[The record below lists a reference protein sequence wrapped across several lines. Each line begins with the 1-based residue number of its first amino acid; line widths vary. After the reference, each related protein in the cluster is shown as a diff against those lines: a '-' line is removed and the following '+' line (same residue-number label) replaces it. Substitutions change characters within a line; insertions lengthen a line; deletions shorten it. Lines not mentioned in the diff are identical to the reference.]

1 MFGLSNRDMVYFNS
15 RLVGGA
21 LSNAYY
27 RKQVPKKILIVIAA
41 LLVAVAAPLGM
52 AEPMPVWPTVGP
64 SEPEHFG
71 YLVVYS
77 ATEPFNDGDL
87 MYYTHTDYELYS
99 AAGRFLKKIRN
110 SIVRGDETPE
120 RVPLAPG
127 RYLVEAESEYEG
139 IVRVPVIIAD
149 GRTTVVNLEND
160 RRGGSRRSAS
170 R

>member
-1 MFGLSNRDMVYFNS
+1 MQRSISYSRQENFPIVENQDKSRTKHGSVLGL
-15 RLVGGA
+15 
-21 LSNAYY
+21 
-27 RKQVPKKILIVIAA
+27 
-41 LLVAVAAPLGM
+41 LLLMLTIGPASAG
-52 AEPMPVWPTVGP
+52 PMPTLPLVGP
-64 SEPEHFG
+64 SEPEHVGF
-71 YLVVYS
+71 LVVYT

-99 AAGRFLKKIRN
+99 ARGAFLKKIRN
-110 SIVRGDETPE
+110 SIVKGDETPE

-127 RYLVEAESEYEG
+127 RYLVEAQSENEG

-160 RRGGSRRSAS
+160 RRGRR

>member
-1 MFGLSNRDMVYFNS
+1 MFGLSNRDMVYTNS
-15 RLVGGA
+15 RYHVHCSGSAHSRNETPTRVIIVVWA
-21 LSNAYY
+21 LLFVAATQCS
-27 RKQVPKKILIVIAA
+27 IAA
-41 LLVAVAAPLGM
+41 
-52 AEPMPVWPTVGP
+52 PMPVWPTVGP
-64 SEPEHFG
+64 SEPLHVG

-99 AAGRFLKKIRN
+99 TAGRFLKKIRN